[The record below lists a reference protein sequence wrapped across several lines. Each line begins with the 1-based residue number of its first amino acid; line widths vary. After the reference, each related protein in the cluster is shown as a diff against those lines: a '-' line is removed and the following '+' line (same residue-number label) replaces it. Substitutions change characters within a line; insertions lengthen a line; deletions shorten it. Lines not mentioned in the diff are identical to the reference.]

1 MQPSD
6 GRVQIAVF
14 CQNSKLTRT
23 HTHTQAVNE
32 WATNTSAASELQVPP
47 TSAPAACSPLSTPS
61 TPRQRS
67 IAALATTRRYKR
79 RAQEAKLAPGGCK
92 SRQRRY
98 ATMESYLHVVRKSK
112 TGLVV
117 PDAALQASTHHA
129 NVPSDTTTTRHGTES
144 SSGKELPSTARH
156 NRVATNLP
164 IGFGCF
170 VLGSGPNTGS
180 FGVATP
186 LPGRG
191 AGGSVVADSRPFIDR
206 CPARQPHAHDGSTVK
221 ADTHTQ

>member
-1 MQPSD
+1 VLPRSCKCHLLLHPQLVPRYQLLQR
-6 GRVQIAVF
+6 RVNVQLLLSLPLAGTNGVHRKP
-14 CQNSKLTRT
+14 NWR
-23 HTHTQAVNE
+23 QAVANQGN
-32 WATNTSAASELQVPP
+32 AG
-47 TSAPAACSPLSTPS
+47 
-61 TPRQRS
+61 TPR
-67 IAALATTRRYKR
+67 
-79 RAQEAKLAPGGCK
+79 
-92 SRQRRY
+92 
-98 ATMESYLHVVRKSK
+98 MESYLHVVRKSK

-117 PDAALQASTHHA
+117 PDAALQASTLHA